1 MERLKE
7 IDIDDKELQKI
18 ISIQD
23 DKTFVIDKIEFV
35 KEQLSDDLNIVNLLR
50 HDDFKGNKGNFRK
63 NMIVLRLLFFTTILN
78 FLNEK
83 PEHFVSSSSPGI
95 AIKNIFNINSARN
108 IAESQTGCDFSLS
121 SSDFYN
127 LSFSDLWTKKIQPYL
142 SNCLEPIVD
151 KRNAATTLAYIE
163 ALKKSYACAF
173 SDDNSLEA
181 ACSPILNNMNKTEL
195 KVELDKITND
205 KNKLRFIK
213 KLQLELMNDFCGTTF
228 SEFDKSK
235 KFTIDNSDV
244 VKLPSE
250 MNISNLDHF
259 SHNKSSL

>member
-1 MERLKE
+1 MEYDINDLALFYLYIIIKDLPNANDSPDSTLINSQGNNYKISEGGIEIIKNNINEPFIKLTIHNLLERLKE

-142 SNCLEPIVD
+142 SNCLEPIAD

-163 ALKKSYACAF
+163 ALK
-173 SDDNSLEA
+173 N
-181 ACSPILNNMNKTEL
+181 
-195 KVELDKITND
+195 
-205 KNKLRFIK
+205 
-213 KLQLELMNDFCGTTF
+213 LMRVLFQ
-228 SEFDKSK
+228 
-235 KFTIDNSDV
+235 TI
-244 VKLPSE
+244 
-250 MNISNLDHF
+250 IH
-259 SHNKSSL
+259 